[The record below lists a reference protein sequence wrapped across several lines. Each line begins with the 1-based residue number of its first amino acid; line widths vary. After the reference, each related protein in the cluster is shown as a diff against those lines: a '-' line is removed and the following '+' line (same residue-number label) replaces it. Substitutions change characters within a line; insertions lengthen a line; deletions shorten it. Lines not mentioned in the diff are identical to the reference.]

1 MDRLLEQIKDTQ
13 ELLRSTQEQLT
24 HSPNDPIL
32 LFALCQDE
40 ALLHSLYKQYLE
52 KRLPQNSPKEILQEV
67 YGSTLIRNVDPLK
80 IAKHYG
86 IIVEKTIMFDGIG
99 RSYFDGEHLYIFY
112 QPTTP
117 NRDKFTIAHELGHI
131 FIHFK
136 KGIKFEFED
145 KEIFSPANN
154 TEYALSAARGLEGN
168 DVYERE
174 ANRFAAEL
182 LVSYDALKD
191 FLDKIPAGMQTNTIA
206 LSQLFRVSEEMMY
219 YTVKNYGFLNHGK
232 VVRKEKKGWV

>member
-13 ELLRSTQEQLT
+13 NLLQSTKEQLR
-24 HSPNDPIL
+24 HSPNDPVL
-32 LFALCQDE
+32 LFALRQDE

-52 KRLPQNSPKEILQEV
+52 KKLPQNSPKEILQEV
-67 YGSTLIRNVDPLK
+67 YGTTLIRDLNPIK
-80 IAKHYG
+80 IADHYG
-86 IIVEKTIMFDGIG
+86 IIVKRMSMIEGIG
-99 RSYFDGEHLYIFY
+99 RSYFDGKHLYIFY

-136 KGIKFEFED
+136 KGIKFEFND
-145 KEIFSPANN
+145 REIFSPVNN
-154 TEYALSAARGLEGN
+154 TEYALSAARGLGGN
-168 DVYERE
+168 TFYEQE

-219 YTVKNYGFLNHGK
+219 YTVKNYGFLNQGK
-232 VVRKEKKGWV
+232 VVRKEKKGWI